1 MEYDDELNDEE
12 ERDYKKSFQQQSVPE
27 KKELPKRST
36 RGLRMNALVGKA

>member
-12 ERDYKKSFQQQSVPE
+12 ERDYKKSLQQKVVQE